1 MADTDALLSDH
12 EWKLK
17 MAAEGKVIYVPGKTA
32 EHIKAEM
39 AAQAKQLAR
48 KSARTI
54 TLAAENWRGLDTA
67 IPDIIETL
75 ADARNL
81 FSGLA
86 CMDDPDRDMVHSMKR
101 LAARAIESTEE
112 KEVRLLERLD
122 STVRE
127 GAAREAEER
136 RQAELVR
143 EQK

>member
-17 MAAEGKVIYVPGKTA
+17 MAAEGKAIYVPGKTA
-32 EHIKAEM
+32 EQIKADF

-54 TLAAENWRGLDTA
+54 TLAVGDWRGLDTA

-75 ADARNL
+75 ADVRNL

-86 CMDDPDRDMVHSMKR
+86 CMDDLDRGVVHSMMR

-112 KEVRLLERLD
+112 KEVRLLDRLD
-122 STVRE
+122 STIRQE
-127 GAAREAEER
+127 AARE
-136 RQAELVR
+136 AELVR
-143 EQK
+143 EQQ